1 MSQTALIL
9 LQRVEHL
16 GQMGDLVSVKP
27 GYARNFL
34 LPQGKAMRATAAN
47 RKRFDTERAQ
57 LEALNIKKREEAE
70 RLAERMD
77 SLSVVIIR
85 QASDSGNL
93 YGSVSTRDIA
103 VAATD
108 AGLTV
113 ARQQVVLAHPIK
125 SLGLTEAR
133 IVLHPEVSI
142 PLTVNVARSAEEAE
156 RQARGEA
163 VGVEEED
170 DNILG
175 ELQAENAAEEAAA
188 EAAVTEEVEG

>member
-170 DNILG
+170 ENILG

-188 EAAVTEEVEG
+188 EAAAAEEVEG

>member
-77 SLSVVIIR
+77 SLSVIIIR

-188 EAAVTEEVEG
+188 ESAVTEEAEG

>member
-188 EAAVTEEVEG
+188 EAAVTEEAEG

>member
-113 ARQQVVLAHPIK
+113 ARQQVVLDHPIK

-188 EAAVTEEVEG
+188 EAAVTEEAEG